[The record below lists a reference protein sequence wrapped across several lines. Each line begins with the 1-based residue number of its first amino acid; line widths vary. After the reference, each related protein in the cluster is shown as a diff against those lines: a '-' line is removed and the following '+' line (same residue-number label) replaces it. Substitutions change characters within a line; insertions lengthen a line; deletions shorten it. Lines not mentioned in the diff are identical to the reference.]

1 MGRIEITD
9 EIQAIL
15 NAQREDKI
23 DDLCRI
29 EGLTR
34 EELEME
40 SFRSIAHAI
49 CLTQGCDST
58 YQREPDIRRGHCEEC
73 GFNNVESGAS
83 LLGMI

>member
-1 MGRIEITD
+1 MGRIKITP

-15 NAQREDKI
+15 NAQREEKI
-23 DDLCRI
+23 DKLCEL

-58 YQREPDIRRGHCEEC
+58 YQREPDCRKGYCEEC
-73 GFNNVESGAS
+73 EFNNVESGAS